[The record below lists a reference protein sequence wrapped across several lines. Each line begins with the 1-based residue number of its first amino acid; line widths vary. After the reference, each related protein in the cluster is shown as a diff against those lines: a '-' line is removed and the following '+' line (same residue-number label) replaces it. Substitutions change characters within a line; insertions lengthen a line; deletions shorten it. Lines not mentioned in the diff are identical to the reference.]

1 MLPTDSSTSSISS
14 APFGP
19 EDSPNG
25 LDVIH
30 LVVTRVLMSVFG
42 EHTHISGSVLTENT
56 HFSSFN
62 DSLTIPE
69 AELEAAANGTL
80 G

>member
-1 MLPTDSSTSSISS
+1 
-14 APFGP
+14 
-19 EDSPNG
+19 
-25 LDVIH
+25 
-30 LVVTRVLMSVFG
+30 VLTSVFG

-69 AELEAAANGTL
+69 AKLEAAANGTL
-80 G
+80 GSR